1 MTDFTITTKAQNV
14 FLESWLDLPE
24 TEQQEMDHVE
34 YDEQSAARFFR
45 FQDSVYDIADFM
57 RDDRFPEWHAGYPL
71 NAFAMLMIR
80 ITDSGDSIDV
90 GLLH

>member
-1 MTDFTITTKAQNV
+1 AETV
-14 FLESWLDLPE
+14 WLDSWIDLSQA
-24 TEQQEMDHVE
+24 EQKQMDHVE
-34 YDEQSAARFFR
+34 TDEQPRSPFFHY
-45 FQDSVYDIADFM
+45 QASVYDIADFM

-80 ITDSGDSIDV
+80 VTDSGDAIDI

>member
-1 MTDFTITTKAQNV
+1 
-14 FLESWLDLPE
+14 
-24 TEQQEMDHVE
+24 
-34 YDEQSAARFFR
+34 FFHY
-45 FQDSVYDIADFM
+45 QDSVYDIADFM

-80 ITDSGDSIDV
+80 VTDSGDTIDI

>member
-1 MTDFTITTKAQNV
+1 MTDFTITPKAQNV

-34 YDEQSAARFFR
+34 YDEQVIKRLIRFEGC
-45 FQDSVYDIADFM
+45 VYDIADFM
-57 RDDRFPEWHAGYPL
+57 RDDRFPEWHASYPL
-71 NAFAMLMIR
+71 NASTAPVIR
-80 ITDSGDSIDV
+80 VDDSGDTIDI

>member
-1 MTDFTITTKAQNV
+1 
-14 FLESWLDLPE
+14 
-24 TEQQEMDHVE
+24 
-34 YDEQSAARFFR
+34 
-45 FQDSVYDIADFM
+45 M

-80 ITDSGDSIDV
+80 LTDSGDTIDI